1 MEIRY
6 KEDAKLTR
14 LSVRP
19 GQAVAA
25 GDALFEVEAGKATET
40 VTAPAAGT
48 VGQIFC
54 KEGKDITPSTVILT
68 LEEAAAEAAP
78 APATPQGESET
89 IECDIA
95 VLGGGP
101 GGYVAAIYAAKRG
114 KKVVVIEKAK
124 LGGTCLNVGCIPTK
138 SLVKS
143 SEILVDAL
151 NADKFGI
158 HVEGAS
164 PDMEK
169 IIAHKDAVVAELVRG
184 VDFLMRKNG
193 ITVVRGAGAFLDA
206 LSLYVPEENKTI
218 KARDVI
224 IATGSTFKES
234 AMEGLDLPFVMNS
247 TQALAST
254 ELPRSVTIL
263 GGSVTGLE
271 FACLYHNLGAKVH
284 VLKATASM
292 HGGVDDDV
300 SDELIRLLR
309 ARGIEITLNAQM
321 KRVQA
326 ADGGQA
332 LVTYALDGVDHV
344 IVSDRVINALGRRP
358 LTEGIGL
365 EKIGVAL
372 NEKKKAVVVD
382 GHMRTN
388 VPHVYAIGDVTAIN
402 MLAHVASR
410 QGVVAVDNILGE
422 EKEMDYSAVPA
433 VIFTSPEVASVG
445 ATESE
450 LRRRGVKY
458 TASRF
463 AFAGNGKAMSQ
474 ESRDGYVKLLRNDES
489 GKIVGGQIIGP
500 DASTLIDTLALVVT
514 NRLDETAITGT
525 IFPHPTTGEV
535 IHEAA
540 LGLSIGS
547 FHA

>member
-1 MEIRY
+1 M
-6 KEDAKLTR
+6 L
-14 LSVRP
+14 V
-19 GQAVAA
+19 
-25 GDALFEVEAGKATET
+25 
-40 VTAPAAGT
+40 
-48 VGQIFC
+48 
-54 KEGKDITPSTVILT
+54 ST
-68 LEEAAAEAAP
+68 
-78 APATPQGESET
+78 
-89 IECDIA
+89 
-95 VLGGGP
+95 
-101 GGYVAAIYAAKRG
+101 
-114 KKVVVIEKAK
+114 
-124 LGGTCLNVGCIPTK
+124 
-138 SLVKS
+138 SL
-143 SEILVDAL
+143 
-151 NADKFGI
+151 
-158 HVEGAS
+158 
-164 PDMEK
+164 
-169 IIAHKDAVVAELVRG
+169 
-184 VDFLMRKNG
+184 
-193 ITVVRGAGAFLDA
+193 
-206 LSLYVPEENKTI
+206 
-218 KARDVI
+218 
-224 IATGSTFKES
+224 
-234 AMEGLDLPFVMNS
+234 
-247 TQALAST
+247 
-254 ELPRSVTIL
+254 
-263 GGSVTGLE
+263 
-271 FACLYHNLGAKVH
+271 
-284 VLKATASM
+284 LKATASM

-382 GHMRTN
+382 SHMRTN

-422 EKEMDYSAVPA
+422 EKEMDYAAVPA

-514 NRLDETAITGT
+514 NRMDEAAITGT
-525 IFPHPTTGEV
+525 IFPG
-535 IHEAA
+535 I
-540 LGLSIGS
+540 
-547 FHA
+547 